1 MDFDFFLRA
10 PLHWVCDLGLIDIM
24 DLILENPK
32 FLRLNM
38 RDIQGKTPLYLAC
51 KAGFKEIVRKMLFL
65 GASPWS
71 DGECKFNEELM
82 GKEIFAEI
90 RKARKIEIMMKLAG
104 SLRRKADLWRQ
115 ERRIFL
121 N

>member
-1 MDFDFFLRA
+1 MDFDFFLRS

-24 DLILENPK
+24 DLLSENPK

-38 RDIQGKTPLYLAC
+38 KDIQGKTPLYLAC

-71 DGECKFNEELM
+71 DGECKYNEESI
-82 GKEIFAEI
+82 GKEIFGEI

-104 SLRRKADLWRQ
+104 VLRRKANIWRL
-115 ERRIFL
+115 ERQIFL
-121 N
+121 E